1 MGGAISALVVLGVLV
16 VVGLPVSRNIRG
28 IRGTRPEWTGL
39 AFESAVIGLVVELV
53 VAMTLVHANHYNRW
67 SALGLTV
74 LVVAVLTF
82 GVRLFGART
91 GAIPTDYSRLSQL
104 QPALVGLATLA

>member
-1 MGGAISALVVLGVLV
+1 MGGAISALVVLGVLIL
-16 VVGLPVSRNIRG
+16 VGVPIALS

-53 VAMTLVHANHYNRW
+53 VAMALVHASHYNRW

-104 QPALVGLATLA
+104 QP